1 MINKVIRDDG
11 ATAEDR
17 PLSYDE
23 RRGAVHGDHG
33 AVHPAEEA
41 LHDQLDVSSGWTL
54 QFL

>member
-1 MINKVIRDDG
+1 MIKKVIRADG
-11 ATAEDR
+11 VPAEGR
-17 PLSYDE
+17 PPSYDE